1 MLNPKDRS
9 RAFNFALKA
18 QEYFGILIGLSVLWS
33 IYALLFSNL
42 ENFFI
47 AKVLLTMISIGFGT
61 ITPLID
67 FNESHA
73 TNPLW
78 TGHARFHLVWQVNAM
93 ILTAFLCLILL
104 WFFDSF
110 FNILRAGGGTKP
122 HDHIIPFDK
131 RTNLEDQKYSLVY
144 YLSVGDQNCNE
155 PGILKLYEP
164 DKEILPS
171 DGMIVI
177 IPANR
182 KHSAIYNGK
191 KDRIMIGCNF
201 YSL

>member
-18 QEYFGILIGLSVLWS
+18 QEYFGILIGLSALWS

-42 ENFFI
+42 ESFFI
-47 AKVLLTMISIGFGT
+47 VKILLTMISIGFGT

-93 ILTAFLCLILL
+93 ILTALLCLILL

-110 FNILRAGGGTKP
+110 FNIL
-122 HDHIIPFDK
+122 IVVLL
-131 RTNLEDQKYSLVY
+131 N
-144 YLSVGDQNCNE
+144 YLWIFSFFATSVGIKLFDGEFNDINGVPPILGNFFGKSYEIDRNIQAIS
-155 PGILKLYEP
+155 GIFVLNTYCAVLMF
-164 DKEILPS
+164 L
-171 DGMIVI
+171 
-177 IPANR
+177 
-182 KHSAIYNGK
+182 
-191 KDRIMIGCNF
+191 
-201 YSL
+201 